1 MLKPST
7 FFTIKEAVQIT
18 GVPAPTLR
26 YYEELGLLDPVQR
39 ADNGHRRYTD
49 ADFERVDF
57 IQSLK
62 ATGSTLREICHFID
76 LFRQGDSTL
85 EIRRQLLE
93 DQRKKVRQQMEKLR
107 EAESFID
114 RKIATY
120 YGQADRVSVQEQERE
135 EHVYIST

>member
-1 MLKPST
+1 MLKQST
-7 FFTIKEAVQIT
+7 FFTIKETVQIT

-39 ADNGHRRYTD
+39 ADNGHRRYTE

-62 ATGSTLREICHFID
+62 TTGSTLREICHFID

-93 DQRKKVRQQMEKLR
+93 TQRKKVRQQMEKLR
-107 EAESFID
+107 EAEAFID

-120 YGQADRVSVQEQERE
+120 YGQTDMVNVQERE

>member
-1 MLKPST
+1 MLKHT
-7 FFTIKEAVQIT
+7 NFFTIKEAVQIT

-39 ADNGHRRYTD
+39 AKNGHRRYTE
-49 ADFERVDF
+49 ADFERVGF

-62 ATGSTLREICHFID
+62 ATGTTLREICHFID

-93 DQRKKVRQQMEKLR
+93 AQRKKVRQHIAELR
-107 EAESFID
+107 EAEAFID
-114 RKIATY
+114 RKIVTY
-120 YGQADRVSVQEQERE
+120 YGLADMVNVHERE
-135 EHVYIST
+135 EHVYITT